1 MINVDGDVCACEG
14 FDMWRRIVVE
24 RFVCQDGICFDE
36 VKAKDRQKDR
46 EKTDFVLFGK
56 KSNFVNTTVFFFGN
70 QSQKSKMLVW
80 FFTFC
85 MCICVRRCEE
95 EE

>member
-1 MINVDGDVCACEG
+1 MINVDGGVCACEG

-36 VKAKDRQKDR
+36 VKAKDRRKDR

-56 KSNFVNTTVFFFGN
+56 KSNFGNTTFFFLEI
-70 QSQKSKMLVW
+70 KSRN
-80 FFTFC
+80 
-85 MCICVRRCEE
+85 RRCLFGFLLFVCAYV
-95 EE
+95 

>member
-1 MINVDGDVCACEG
+1 
-14 FDMWRRIVVE
+14 MWRRIVVE

-56 KSNFVNTTVFFFGN
+56 KSNFGNTTLFFW
-70 QSQKSKMLVW
+70 KSKPEIQDARLV
-80 FFTFC
+80 FYFLYVH
-85 MCICVRRCEE
+85 MCETV
-95 EE
+95 